1 MATVVMLKHP
11 ETGIVTK
18 GFYGFSWTTF
28 FFGCLPALFRGNF
41 KTGVLLLIACVLTC
55 GIAGIIWAFV
65 YNKRYTLNLIEKG
78 YQFCD
83 EEEKVRAARAALGVA
98 EPSQA

>member
-28 FFGCLPALFRGNF
+28 FFGCLPALFRGTS
-41 KTGVLLLIACVLTC
+41 KRACC
-55 GIAGIIWAFV
+55 
-65 YNKRYTLNLIEKG
+65 
-78 YQFCD
+78 
-83 EEEKVRAARAALGVA
+83 
-98 EPSQA
+98 S

>member
-28 FFGCLPALFRGNF
+28 FFGCLPALFRGDF
-41 KTGVLLLIACVLTC
+41 KTGVLLLITCVLTC